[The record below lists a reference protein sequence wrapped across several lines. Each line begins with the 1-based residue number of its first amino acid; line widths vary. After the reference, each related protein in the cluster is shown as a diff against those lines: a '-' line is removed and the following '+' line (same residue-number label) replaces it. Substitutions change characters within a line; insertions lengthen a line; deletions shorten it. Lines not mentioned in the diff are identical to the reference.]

1 MNITA
6 HPGDETRASFGTG
19 WIPEVRGDRRR
30 VPIGE
35 TRSGIA
41 PAAAS
46 LISEVTI
53 PGPGG

>member
-1 MNITA
+1 M
-6 HPGDETRASFGTG
+6 GEETCASFGTE

-30 VPIGE
+30 VSIGE